1 MRCCVWL
8 MEATSP
14 ASTSDPNRSATSS
27 AGAAS
32 GDFSIAGHLLAFH
45 GKVWPWALITGHRG
59 ARARMVVFTGMASAR
74 DSQPMGL
81 GC

>member
-14 ASTSDPNRSATSS
+14 ASTSDPNHSATSS

-32 GDFSIAGHLLAFH
+32 GDFSIVGFPLQ
-45 GKVWPWALITGHRG
+45 PWAGLALGSQ
-59 ARARMVVFTGMASAR
+59 AKMVGLQAHEILS
-74 DSQPMGL
+74 PLGL